1 MIEAPGTAPGPP
13 QTAAT
18 DRDDW
23 VLIVVCVVAGALS
36 VRFDTLGTPL
46 AAAGAGLL
54 GLLGLRLYDWSR
66 LPAFAL
72 TLDQQEHER
81 PPIVQALLWFGV
93 GLLVGLVI
101 LGVMRLLIEPSIP
114 AIGQRIDAAGEL
126 SVVRRIV
133 IVYVA
138 AVTEELVFR
147 LVLLSAIVGIVIRA
161 LRRTTLVPTQG
172 IVWSANVACAV
183 AFAGIHLPS
192 WGAAGADPWLAT
204 WVFVLNFVA
213 GLVMGYVFVTRGIA
227 SAMWAHAG
235 GDCAIQFI
243 GPLTR

>member
-1 MIEAPGTAPGPP
+1 MSEAQASTPGPP
-13 QTAAT
+13 QTAAA

-54 GLLGLRLYDWSR
+54 GLIGLRLYDWSR
-66 LPAFAL
+66 LPAYTL
-72 TLDQQEHER
+72 TLAPDEEER
-81 PPIVQALLWFGV
+81 PPVGVALLWFI
-93 GLLVGLVI
+93 VGLVVGLTI
-101 LGVMRLLIEPSIP
+101 LAFMRFVIEPWIP
-114 AIGQRIDAAGEL
+114 AIGQRIEAAGDL
-126 SVVRRIV
+126 SIGRRLV
-133 IVYVA
+133 IIYVA
-138 AVTEELVFR
+138 AVTEELIFR
-147 LVLLSAIVGIVIRA
+147 LVLLSGIVGASIRA

-183 AFAGIHLPS
+183 AFAGSHLPS
-192 WGAAGADPWLAT
+192 WSGASFGLAT

-213 GLVMGYVFVTRGIA
+213 GLVMGYVFVTRGIS

-235 GDCAIQFI
+235 GDCAIQLV
-243 GPLTR
+243 GPLSR